1 MKLFFVV
8 LIVFCLVFLI
18 SCFSFSND
26 SGIFAMKN
34 LELWDLNVYL
44 MDKFSKADIGHLR
57 IKYINDMIFNEY
69 NCSVD
74 GRSKVMEYDVEVILV
89 AMSLCVLFHHV
100 LN

>member
-1 MKLFFVV
+1 MV
-8 LIVFCLVFLI
+8 LIIFCLVFLI

-34 LELWDLNVYL
+34 LELYDLNVYL

-57 IKYINDMIFNEY
+57 IKYVNDMIFNEH

-74 GRSKVMEYDVEVILV
+74 GRSKVMEYDAEVILV
-89 AMSLCVLFHHV
+89 AMSICVLFHHV

>member
-1 MKLFFVV
+1 VV
-8 LIVFCLVFLI
+8 LIIFCLVFLI
-18 SCFSFSND
+18 SCFSFRND

-74 GRSKVMEYDVEVILV
+74 G
-89 AMSLCVLFHHV
+89 
-100 LN
+100 

>member
-1 MKLFFVV
+1 MV
-8 LIVFCLVFLI
+8 LIIFCLVFLI

-34 LELWDLNVYL
+34 LELWEVNVYL
-44 MDKFSKADIGHLR
+44 MDKFSEADIRHLR
-57 IKYINDMIFNEY
+57 IKYVNDMIFNEY
-69 NCSVD
+69 NSSDD
-74 GRSKVMEYDVEVILV
+74 GRFKVTKYDAEVVLV